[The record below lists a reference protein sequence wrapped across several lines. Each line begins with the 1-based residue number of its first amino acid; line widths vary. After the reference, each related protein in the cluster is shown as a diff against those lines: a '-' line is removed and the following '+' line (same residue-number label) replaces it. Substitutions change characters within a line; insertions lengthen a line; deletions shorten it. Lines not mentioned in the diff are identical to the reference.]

1 MIILERLML
10 VVILFFIMINHTI
23 TQLKIQSLDQK
34 QILIVGDVMLDE
46 YHWCDVTRISPEAPV
61 PICTVKKTTL
71 VPGGASNV
79 ANNITALNSKAYLS
93 GIIGT
98 DSSGDKLLSVLHNNH
113 IITTYLHQTR
123 QKPTILKSRII
134 AQHQHI
140 VRVDREDSKEISQDL
155 QDELFSSI
163 ETQVHTF
170 DALLL
175 SDYLKGTLTP
185 ALTQRLIQWAKK
197 NNKLIV
203 VDPKGDDYQKYKG
216 ATILTPNF
224 KEFCAVIKKEPKSEE
239 DIHAEAL
246 QLINDLNLEAL
257 LVTRSEKG
265 MSLITPTTK
274 IDIPTQAQEVFDITG
289 AGDTVISVLTLAL
302 SAGWSMEDAAYLANC
317 AAGIVVGKMGTSTT
331 TLHELSEKFAQ
342 CH

>member
-10 VVILFFIMINHTI
+10 VVILFLPMINHSI
-23 TQLKIQSLDQK
+23 TPSKIQKLSQK
-34 QILIVGDVMLDE
+34 HILIVGDVMLDE

-79 ANNITALNSKAYLS
+79 ANNITALNNIAYLA

-98 DSSGDKLLSVLHNNH
+98 DSSGDKLLSVLHNH
-113 IITTYLHQTR
+113 SILTQYLHQTR

-140 VRVDREDSKEISQDL
+140 VRVDREDNKEISQEL
-155 QDELFSSI
+155 QDELFTSFS
-163 ETQVHTF
+163 TQGNTF

-185 ALTQRLIQWAKK
+185 ELTQRLILWAKQH
-197 NNKLIV
+197 NKQVI
-203 VDPKGDDYQKYKG
+203 VDPKGDDYSKYTG

-224 KEFCAVIKKEPKSEE
+224 KEFCAVIKKEPRSENE
-239 DIHAEAL
+239 IHTEAL
-246 QLINDLNLEAL
+246 HLINTLQLDAL

-265 MSLITPTTK
+265 MSLITK
-274 IDIPTQAQEVFDITG
+274 DKKLDIPTQAQEVFDITG

-302 SAGWSMEDAAYLANC
+302 ASGWPMEEAAYLANS

-331 TLHELSEKFAQ
+331 TLSELSEKFSS
-342 CH
+342 